1 PATHGHIEL
10 AADLRV
16 AVGSWSLSVS
26 CPHPDG
32 GRERGGLSRSRR
44 HCDVFSWV
52 MRHWGVS
59 WVDGVCSRA
68 EPSLPA
74 VPLSRPVI
82 PTASSGGEGSVP
94 LSATSSIL
102 SVGFGPGDGQCRFSD
117 Q

>member
-1 PATHGHIEL
+1 E
-10 AADLRV
+10 
-16 AVGSWSLSVS
+16 
-26 CPHPDG
+26 
-32 GRERGGLSRSRR
+32 
-44 HCDVFSWV
+44 
-52 MRHWGVS
+52 
-59 WVDGVCSRA
+59 GVCSRA

-117 Q
+117 QYAREAVLHVSDAPQLVDSQAARGSGERLAMALIVRRRRQRRA